1 MCEDKMAN
9 WLRLFQE
16 VSKEVYNEVNST
28 IGSKQAKKIV
38 GKGAGGDMTRHI
50 DKRAEEIVIKFLE
63 RKKVS
68 CILVS
73 EECGIKIIGEN
84 PKDYV
89 VLDGI
94 DGTSNAIR
102 RIPFISISIAHATE
116 PYLHSVDVG
125 LVMDLA
131 RGITFSAETGKGAYE
146 DRGLLEPSSIT
157 SLMEGIFSVKLPV
170 NMNPKEIQR
179 EITRLMPLISNMRK
193 LRQLGSIALEMCY
206 VASGRLD
213 ACVDLRHKIRAT
225 DLASA
230 YLILREAG
238 GVMLNP
244 EGNEV
249 VMELKANART
259 SFVAAANLT
268 ICRKILKLL
277 QIKNDK

>member
-1 MCEDKMAN
+1 MIK
-9 WLRLFQE
+9 WLSVFQAI
-16 VSKEVYNEVNST
+16 SKEVYNEVSSML
-28 IGSKQAKKIV
+28 GSNQAKKIV
-38 GKGAGGDMTRHI
+38 GRGAGGDMTMHI
-50 DKRAEEIVIKFLE
+50 DKRAEEIVINFLE
-63 RKKVS
+63 RKNIS

-94 DGTSNAIR
+94 DGTSNAVR
-102 RIPFISISIAHATE
+102 GIPFTSISIAHATR
-116 PYLHSVDVG
+116 PYLQEVDVG
-125 LVMDLA
+125 LVMDLYK
-131 RGITFSAETGKGAYE
+131 GITFSAETGKGAYE
-146 DRGLLEPSSIT
+146 DGRLLEPSSIT

-170 NMNPKEIQR
+170 NMNRKEIQKDV
-179 EITRLMPLISNMRK
+179 TRLMPLISNMRK
-193 LRQLGSIALEMCY
+193 LRQLGSVALEICY

-230 YLILREAG
+230 YLIVREAG
-238 GVMLNP
+238 GVMFTP

-249 VMELKANART
+249 IMELKANART

-268 ICRKILKLL
+268 IYRKILKRL
-277 QIKNDK
+277 QIKNYK

>member
-1 MCEDKMAN
+1 MTN

-16 VSKEVYNEVNST
+16 VSKDVYTEVNST
-28 IGSKQAKKIV
+28 FGSDQAKKIV
-38 GKGAGGDMTRHI
+38 GEGVGGDMTRHI
-50 DKRAEEIVIKFLE
+50 DKRAEDIVIKFLE
-63 RKKVS
+63 RKNIS

-94 DGTSNAIR
+94 DGTSNAVR
-102 RIPFISISIAHATE
+102 GIPFISISIAHATA
-116 PYLHSVDVG
+116 PYLHAVDVG
-125 LVMDLA
+125 LVMDLV

-146 DRGLLEPSSIT
+146 DGRLLEPSSIT

-170 NMNPKEIQR
+170 NMNRKEIQR
-179 EITRLMPLISNMRK
+179 DITRLMPLISNLRR
-193 LRQLGSIALEMCY
+193 LRQLGSVALEICY

-230 YLILREAG
+230 YLIVREAG
-238 GVMLNP
+238 GVMFTP

-249 VMELKANART
+249 IMALKANART
-259 SFVAAANLT
+259 SFVTAANLT
-268 ICRKILKLL
+268 IYRKILKLL
-277 QIKNDK
+277 QTKSYK

>member
-1 MCEDKMAN
+1 MTN

-16 VSKEVYNEVNST
+16 VSKDVYTEVNST
-28 IGSKQAKKIV
+28 FGSDQAKKIV
-38 GKGAGGDMTRHI
+38 GEGVGGDMTLHI
-50 DKRAEEIVIKFLE
+50 DRRAEDIVIKFLE
-63 RKKVS
+63 RKKIP

-84 PKDYV
+84 PEDYV

-116 PYLHSVDVG
+116 PYLHAVDVG
-125 LVMDLA
+125 LVMDLV
-131 RGITFSAETGKGAYE
+131 RGITFSAEKGKGAYE
-146 DRGLLEPSSIT
+146 DGHLLEPSSIT

-170 NMNPKEIQR
+170 NMKRKEIQR
-179 EITRLMPLISNMRK
+179 DITRLMPLISNMRK
-193 LRQLGSIALEMCY
+193 LRQLGSVALEICY

-230 YLILREAG
+230 YLIVREAG
-238 GVMLNP
+238 GVMFTP

-249 VMELKANART
+249 IMELKANART

-268 ICRKILKLL
+268 IYRKILKRL
-277 QIKNDK
+277 QIKNYK